1 MYSARKATKQ
11 IKGYMDLIIEN
22 KTDNAIELAAAWG
35 LMARKALSEK
45 WAINGDTVTFRMK
58 QSTFEEWLDIV
69 KSVTESGEGE

>member
-22 KTDNAIELAAAWG
+22 KKDNAVELAAAWG
-35 LMARKALSEK
+35 LMARKAMSET
-45 WAINGDTVTFRMK
+45 WTINGDTVTFRMK